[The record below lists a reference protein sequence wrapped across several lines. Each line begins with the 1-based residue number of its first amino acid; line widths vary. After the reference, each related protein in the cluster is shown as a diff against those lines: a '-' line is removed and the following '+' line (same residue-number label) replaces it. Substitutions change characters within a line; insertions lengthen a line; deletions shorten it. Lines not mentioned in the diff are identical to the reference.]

1 MMLELPEASV
11 LTKQLRETVLGSKIV
26 AVKMNSSPH
35 KFAFYSGEP
44 EGYIS
49 YLGGKSI
56 DGAQSYGG
64 MVELKVLDYRLV
76 FSDGVNLR
84 FHDKSTLR
92 PMKHQILIEF
102 EDGSALSGSVQ
113 MYGGLWCFVE
123 GEFENQYRH
132 VALTKPSPLSTEFDA
147 NYFSGMIEAGNFQ
160 KLSLKAFLATEQRI
174 PGLGNGVLHDILWAD
189 KLHPRRIVSSLSEH
203 EKGSLFLSIKARLEM
218 MVNQGGRDT
227 EKDLYGQSG
236 GYLTRM
242 SNLHAAE
249 GCAVCGGKITKEP
262 YLGGSVYYCPS
273 CQKL

>member
-1 MMLELPEASV
+1 MLELPEASV
-11 LTKQLRETVLGSKIV
+11 LAKQLRETVLGSKIV
-26 AVKMNSSPH
+26 AVTMNSSPH

-44 EGYIS
+44 EGYNS

-64 MVELKVLDYRLV
+64 MVELKVQDYRLV

-84 FHDKSTLR
+84 FHDKGTLR

-102 EDGSALSGSVQ
+102 EDGLALSGSVQ

-123 GEFENQYRH
+123 DEFENQYRH
-132 VALTKPSPLSTEFDA
+132 VALTKPSTLSPEFDA
-147 NYFSGMIEAGNFQ
+147 KYFSGMIEAGDFQ

-174 PGLGNGVLHDILWAD
+174 PGLGNGVLQDILWAD
-189 KLHPRRIVSSLSEH
+189 KLHPRRKVSSLSEH

-236 GYLTRM
+236 GYLMRM
-242 SNLHAAE
+242 SNLHAAD

-262 YLGGSVYYCPS
+262 YMGGSVYYCPS